1 MARPQ
6 TGGRQSGLLE
16 TVTRGTLGKSG
27 LIAGLALLAACS
39 STPEADPP
47 QAAAAPTSAPEAV
60 EIAEV
65 TQPVGTRMPSAQQDV
80 CKAGE
85 LQWLVGRSRTEI
97 PVPVEVVNR
106 RVVCTEC
113 PITEDFS
120 PYRLNIFYDADT
132 GLVEQVRC
140 G

>member
-1 MARPQ
+1 M
-6 TGGRQSGLLE
+6 
-16 TVTRGTLGKSG
+16 GKGG
-27 LIAGLALLAACS
+27 LIAGLALMGACS
-39 STPEADPP
+39 STPAEPP

-60 EIAEV
+60 EIAEANP
-65 TQPVGTRMPSAQQDV
+65 PVGSRMPSAQQDI

-85 LQWLVGRSRTEI
+85 LQWLVGRPRTEI

-106 RVVCTEC
+106 RVVCTTC